1 MIMVYNIFINNTFV
15 ITKQHNQLN
24 TKIMNKL
31 KLLEFTCQDEA
42 ISWSINFLQEGLDKF
57 IEKNPKSDVKVR
69 KGVIGVL
76 RAYRETTLELYQTE
90 KVMTRKYLEMAKKVD
105 LLTKVNNE
113 NAILI
118 KNLKK
123 GL

>member
-1 MIMVYNIFINNTFV
+1 
-15 ITKQHNQLN
+15 
-24 TKIMNKL
+24 MNKL

>member
-1 MIMVYNIFINNTFV
+1 
-15 ITKQHNQLN
+15 
-24 TKIMNKL
+24 MNKL
-31 KLLEFTCQDEA
+31 KLLSFACQDDA
-42 ISWSINFLQEGLDKF
+42 INYSINFLQEGLDKF
-57 IEKNPKSDVKVR
+57 IEKHPDKDVKTR

-90 KVMTRKYLEMAKKVD
+90 KVMTKKYLEMAKKVD

-118 KNLKK
+118 NENAILIRNLKT

>member
-1 MIMVYNIFINNTFV
+1 
-15 ITKQHNQLN
+15 
-24 TKIMNKL
+24 
-31 KLLEFTCQDEA
+31 
-42 ISWSINFLQEGLDKF
+42 
-57 IEKNPKSDVKVR
+57 
-69 KGVIGVL
+69 
-76 RAYRETTLELYQTE
+76 
-90 KVMTRKYLEMAKKVD
+90 MTRKYLEMAKKVD